1 MAAIIAAES
10 PVSYLRLATTLGY
23 RYPWNVPCS
32 LTVGHLRQRGIADL
46 RVVRIYT
53 GSDGESHIEDLDPDV
68 APDFQ
73 SPRVATKVS
82 LTRMPQGRYLD
93 FHPAPERR
101 WSVNIAGEME
111 IGLGD
116 GSFHRFG
123 VGDLRL
129 MEDTTGRGHNTR
141 ALQDTAWLMVTVDS
155 ELTVDG
161 PDRLA

>member
-1 MAAIIAAES
+1 M
-10 PVSYLRLATTLGY
+10 
-23 RYPWNVPCS
+23 
-32 LTVGHLRQRGIADL
+32 

-53 GSDGESHIEDLDPDV
+53 GSEGESHVEDLDPDV

-101 WSVNIAGEME
+101 WSVNIAGEVE
-111 IGLGD
+111 IGFGD

-129 MEDTTGRGHNTR
+129 MEDTTGRGHTTR
-141 ALQDTAWLMVTVDS
+141 ALQDVAWLMVTVDP
-155 ELTVDG
+155 ELTIDG
-161 PDRLA
+161 PERLA